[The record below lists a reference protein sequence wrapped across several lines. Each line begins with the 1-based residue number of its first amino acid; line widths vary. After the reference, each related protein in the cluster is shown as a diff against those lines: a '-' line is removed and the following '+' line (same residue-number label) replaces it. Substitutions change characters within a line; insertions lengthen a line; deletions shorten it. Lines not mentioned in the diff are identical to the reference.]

1 MVSPKLFAVA
11 LSLLSLP
18 LVSPLGSSPPLCP
31 TFRCHCCLYQLMSSH
46 HPLHLLPGPVTIATK
61 SVIQERN
68 HYNILLQIHVWF
80 LFFSQKVTWDQVLTF
95 KLAEQYCYNRR
106 HTEQREL
113 WYNKFTPT
121 VPVYWLYC
129 SDIPYHL
136 HCIYIVFIFS
146 VYFPKCLHWKYA
158 SSISLDTLS

>member
-1 MVSPKLFAVA
+1 MSPKLFAVA

-18 LVSPLGSSPPLCP
+18 WVSPLGSSPPLCP
-31 TFRCHCCLYQLMSSH
+31 TFRCRHCCLYQLMSSH

-68 HYNILLQIHVWF
+68 HYNILLQTHVWF

-113 WYNKFTPT
+113 I
-121 VPVYWLYC
+121 VYTNCPWLLAVLFRHSLSPPLY
-129 SDIPYHL
+129 L
-136 HCIYIVFIFS
+136 HCIYIQCIFPQMFALEICKFNFFG
-146 VYFPKCLHWKYA
+146 Y
-158 SSISLDTLS
+158 T